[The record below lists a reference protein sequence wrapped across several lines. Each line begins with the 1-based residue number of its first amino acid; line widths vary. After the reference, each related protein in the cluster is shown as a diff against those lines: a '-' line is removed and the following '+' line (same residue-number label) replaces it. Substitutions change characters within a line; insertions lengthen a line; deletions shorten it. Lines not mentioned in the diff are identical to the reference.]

1 MKRIIGTL
9 TLVLGISSAVV
20 AQEPIK
26 YIEYDLPNGLHVILH
41 EDHDNPLTVVSVM
54 YHVGS
59 QNESPKRTGFAHFF
73 EHLMFEGSENIG
85 RGEYAKLV
93 EKNGG
98 MLNANTTPDRT
109 YYYEMLPSNQ
119 TELGIWME
127 AERMLHAKVDSVGIE
142 TQRNVVKEERRMRFD
157 NQPYGTFIE
166 EAFQNTFKG
175 TQYGWSVIGSMAD
188 LTEASEDDYVN
199 FYQTYYVPANATLS
213 IAGDINVQQTK
224 QWIDKYFKSI
234 PTGQAINLYRN
245 YLRMDND
252 RFKKTYNVDKS
263 IFDSKDFFASKN
275 ATAKK
280 MIADY
285 SKQPTIINRP
295 EKNDGNLPKSITKT
309 VYDNIELPAL
319 FMIYKLPNEN
329 HPDAYA
335 IQLMNSVLAGSE
347 SARIPKQLV
356 EKKELSTAA
365 FSFPYML
372 ENAGMD
378 IIASINAKGITVDQ
392 TQKAIEEEIKKM
404 QDNLISGEELE
415 KVKNQTEKDYINRLA
430 NIASIAE
437 ILAQSHVYQGSTELA
452 NTELQRYMK
461 VSKDDIQRVAK
472 NYLTDNNRVILYYL
486 PKPKEEK

>member
-1 MKRIIGTL
+1 MKKIIGTVA
-9 TLVLGISSAVV
+9 LVLGLSSIGL

-26 YIEYDLPNGLHVILH
+26 YVEYDLPNGLHVILH

-59 QNESPKRTGFAHFF
+59 QNELPNRTGFAHFF

-109 YYYEMLPSNQ
+109 YYYEMLPSSQ

-166 EAFQNTFKG
+166 EAFENTFKG

-188 LTEASEDDYVN
+188 LTEASEEDYVG

-213 IAGDINVQQTK
+213 IAGDIDIKQTR

-234 PTGQAINLYRN
+234 PAGQAINLYRD
-245 YLRMDND
+245 YLRMDD
-252 RFKKTYNVDKS
+252 ARFKATYNVEKS

-285 SKQPTIINRP
+285 SKKPTVINRP
-295 EKNDGNLPKSITKT
+295 SKNDDKLKESMSKD
-309 VYDNIELPAL
+309 VYDNIELPAV
-319 FMIYKLPNEN
+319 FMIYKLPHEN
-329 HPDAYA
+329 HPDSYA
-335 IQLMNSVLAGSE
+335 IELMNSILAGTE
-347 SARIPKQLV
+347 SSRIQKQLV

-378 IIASINAKGITVDQ
+378 IIASINAKGVT
-392 TQKAIEEEIKKM
+392 TAEAQKAIEEEIELM
-404 QDNLISGEELE
+404 QNELVSDEELE
-415 KVKNQTEKDYINRLA
+415 SVKNQIEKQFINRLA
-430 NIASIAE
+430 SIASRAE
-437 ILAQSHVYQGSTELA
+437 ILAQSHVYQGSTALA
-452 NTELQRYMK
+452 NTELANYMK
-461 VSKDDIQRVAK
+461 VTKEDIQRVAK
-472 NYLTDNNRVILYYL
+472 TYLTKDNRVIINYL
-486 PKPKEEK
+486 PKEKEEK